1 MATKNRRDQ
10 KLIIALAGGRTIR
23 SAAAV
28 AGVSERTAHRKLDDR
43 EFRHQVAQARTAIAA
58 RTVGRLVQASTRAVR
73 RLVSLLDDESSA
85 VRLGA
90 ARAILQIGNDLKAA
104 GELEER
110 LIAVERL
117 IDAAADNRGKLYR
130 GGA

>member
-1 MATKNRRDQ
+1 
-10 KLIIALAGGRTIR
+10 
-23 SAAAV
+23 
-28 AGVSERTAHRKLDDR
+28 
-43 EFRHQVAQARTAIAA
+43 
-58 RTVGRLVQASTRAVR
+58 
-73 RLVSLLDDESSA
+73 LLDDESSA